1 MVFSMVMHLPA
12 SPSLGV
18 WVGLKSLA
26 RVMPLSLSVLVCVPL
41 FAAHSLDRDI
51 YYPIR
56 GHKHISFLFVVYGN
70 EVVSLDLGLL
80 LGSIPMLNLL
90 FLLLVT
96 LFSFIELMLTEQK
109 KKLCYLLYPKIQAQM
124 VSELEAKTR
133 LLSDLA
139 LISIT
144 QMYIEEHLAAKKQN
158 KKKQRIFGE

>member
-96 LFSFIELMLTEQK
+96 LFSFIELMLTQK
-109 KKLCYLLYPKIQAQM
+109 KIYIYIALLI
-124 VSELEAKTR
+124 
-133 LLSDLA
+133 
-139 LISIT
+139 ISKDSSSYDI
-144 QMYIEEHLAAKKQN
+144 
-158 KKKQRIFGE
+158 